1 MANAGIGCSP
11 RFNCPSEAIVYKK
24 TLLLA
29 ALSLTA
35 VSSVAYAAAV
45 RDYISIVG
53 SSTVYPFATVVAEQF
68 GKTTKFKTPKV
79 ESTGSGGGLK
89 LFCSGVGVEHP
100 DVTNASRRIKKSEQE
115 LCAKNGV
122 KDVIEVKVG
131 YDGIVL
137 GQSKATKTLDLTLK
151 DIFLAL
157 AKMVPGKDGKLVDNP
172 NKTWKDVNPALP
184 ASKIEVLGPPP
195 TSGTRDAFVELA
207 MEGGAKKFDDLKK
220 LRGSKDE
227 AEIKGLMAKLGI
239 PESAFNKKG
248 KKVFQAVAHG
258 IREDGAFVEAGEND
272 NLIVQKLEANP
283 NAVGIFGFSFL
294 DQNADKIKGA
304 MIDGQAPTFDA
315 IADGAYP
322 VSRPLYFYVKKAH
335 AGAVPGIQEYLA
347 EFTSEKAYGEEGYL
361 TEKGLIP
368 MPDAERKQFRKDA
381 ETLTPMQA
389 L

>member
-1 MANAGIGCSP
+1 M
-11 RFNCPSEAIVYKK
+11 FKK
-24 TLLLA
+24 TLAIA
-29 ALSLTA
+29 AISAAMVTGA
-35 VSSVAYAAAV
+35 AHAAAA

-53 SSTVYPFATVVAEQF
+53 SSTVYPFSTVVAEQF

-89 LFCSGVGVEHP
+89 LFCAGVGVEHP
-100 DVTNASRRIKKSEQE
+100 DITNASRRIKKSEQE

-122 KDVIEVKVG
+122 KDIIEVKVG

-137 GQSKATKTLDLTLK
+137 GQSKAAPTLELSRQ

-157 AKMVPGKDGKLVDNP
+157 AKMIPGPDGKLIANP
-172 NKTWKDVNPALP
+172 NKTWKDVNASLP
-184 ASKIEVLGPPP
+184 ATKIEVLGPPP

-207 MEGGAKKFDDLKK
+207 MEAGAKKYDDLAK

-227 AEIKGLMAKLGI
+227 AEIKELMAKLGI

-248 KKVFQAVAHG
+248 KKVFQAVAHA
-258 IREDGAFVEAGEND
+258 IREDGAFIEAGEND

-283 NAVGIFGFSFL
+283 QALGIFGFSFL

-304 MIDGQAPTFDA
+304 VVDGKQPTFDA
-315 IADGAYP
+315 IAEGDYP

-335 AGAVPGIQEYLA
+335 VGAVPGIQEYLA
-347 EFTSEKAYGEEGYL
+347 EFTSDKAYGEEGYL
-361 TEKGLIP
+361 SEKGLIP
-368 MPDAERKQFRKDA
+368 MPEAERDQFRKDS
-381 ETLTPMQA
+381 ESLNPMEA